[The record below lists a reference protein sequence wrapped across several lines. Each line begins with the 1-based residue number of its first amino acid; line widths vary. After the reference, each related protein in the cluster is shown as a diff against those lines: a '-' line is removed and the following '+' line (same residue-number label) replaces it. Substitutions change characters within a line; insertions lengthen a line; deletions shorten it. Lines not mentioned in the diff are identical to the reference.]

1 MSDKQEQALE
11 RLKRLAENF
20 EDGPPR
26 LPIPAM
32 IEAVVGPAYDSE
44 LESLVTMALSASSGG
59 MSLKEIADGI
69 LAIEDWRIS
78 LA

>member
-11 RLKRLAENF
+11 RLKRLVEKF

-32 IEAVVGPAYDSE
+32 IDAVIGPAYDEE
-44 LESLVTMALSASSGG
+44 LESLVTMALSASSG
-59 MSLKEIADGI
+59 MSLKEIVDGI

>member
-11 RLKRLAENF
+11 RLKRLAEKF

-32 IEAVVGPAYDSE
+32 IDAVIGPAYDEE
-44 LESLVTMALSASSGG
+44 LESLVTMALSASSG
-59 MSLKEIADGI
+59 MSLKEIVDGI

>member
-1 MSDKQEQALE
+1 MSDKQEQAHE
-11 RLKRLAENF
+11 RLKRLAEKF

-32 IEAVVGPAYDSE
+32 IDAVIGPAYDEE
-44 LESLVTMALSASSGG
+44 LESLVTMALSASPGG
-59 MSLKEIADGI
+59 MSLKEVADGI

-78 LA
+78 FA

>member
-1 MSDKQEQALE
+1 MSDKQDQAHE
-11 RLKRLAENF
+11 RLKRLVEEF
-20 EDGPPR
+20 EGGPPS

-32 IEAVVGPAYDSE
+32 IEAVVGPAYDKE
-44 LESLVTMALSASSGG
+44 LESLVTMALSANSGG

>member
-1 MSDKQEQALE
+1 
-11 RLKRLAENF
+11 
-20 EDGPPR
+20 
-26 LPIPAM
+26 M

>member
-11 RLKRLAENF
+11 RLKRLAEKF

-32 IEAVVGPAYDSE
+32 IEAVVGPAYDSD

>member
-11 RLKRLAENF
+11 RLKRLAEKL

-32 IEAVVGPAYDSE
+32 IEAVVGPAYDNE

-69 LAIEDWRIS
+69 LAIDDWRVRQS
-78 LA
+78 

>member
-1 MSDKQEQALE
+1 
-11 RLKRLAENF
+11 
-20 EDGPPR
+20 
-26 LPIPAM
+26 M

-44 LESLVTMALSASSGG
+44 LESLVTMALSASSASSGS

>member
-1 MSDKQEQALE
+1 MSDKQEQALK
-11 RLKRLAENF
+11 RLKRLAEKF

-32 IEAVVGPAYDSE
+32 IDAVIGPAYDEE
-44 LESLVTMALSASSGG
+44 LESLVTMALSASSG
-59 MSLKEIADGI
+59 MSLKEIVDGI

>member
-11 RLKRLAENF
+11 RLKRLAEKF